1 MIKRGTKEPGP
12 IYLPILV
19 AIPMS
24 LDTWSEVLR
33 DDDDDDL
40 YEYVYVLFKW
50 AKLFGMNQRS
60 DMFTSEYIKT
70 NWALSAKINA
80 RNQLK
85 IYAFFLHKLATKIC
99 QKNPKYRNLSCL
111 LSMRFIRLQL
121 AL

>member
-12 IYLPILV
+12 IYLTILV
-19 AIPMS
+19 AIPMP

-33 DDDDDDL
+33 DDADDL
-40 YEYVYVLFKW
+40 YEYVYVLCKW
-50 AKLFGMNQRS
+50 AKLFRMNQRS
-60 DMFTSEYIKT
+60 EMFTSEYIKT

-99 QKNPKYRNLSCL
+99 QKNPNTETCLVSCPSDL
-111 LSMRFIRLQL
+111 
-121 AL
+121 